1 MIRARLAAAARAAIL
16 VCAVLASIAAPAAA
30 QAPAAGAP
38 RGFQLPAYTKAT
50 LKNGL
55 VVYVMPSKRL
65 PLVDLRLV
73 VNAGAM
79 HDPAGREGLAGL
91 TAAMLTQ
98 GAGARDAKQ
107 IADDIEFVGGDLS
120 ADADPERIVV
130 TCEVLSKDLD
140 TGLGIFRDVI
150 AAPTFPAADFERK
163 KQETLGNLASGRDDP
178 ETVADR
184 ALLPFLYGAG
194 PLAHPVD
201 GWEAGVQALARE
213 DVAAFHARF
222 VRPNRAALAVVGDVD
237 AATIV
242 SKLEKAFAD
251 WKPGGDAPAQDPDT
265 RTGITG
271 RQVRVIEKPEV
282 TQTQIRLACPG
293 VPRNHP
299 DYFPIRVANTILGSG
314 FTSRLVNEIR
324 VVQGLTYNIRSRQ
337 DMGRGSGAFVIRTFT
352 RNETL
357 RKCVDAVIGE
367 VRKLRDGGP
376 TEAELD
382 KAKRFLTGQFP
393 LGLQAPDDLA
403 ALLLDIHFYGLDPK
417 FVESFGPNVQ
427 AVTMDD
433 VRRALKSYFCVEDL
447 RLLVVSNPGVAKQ
460 ALDGLG
466 AIEVK
471 PIP

>member
-1 MIRARLAAAARAAIL
+1 MIRARLTTAAL
-16 VCAVLASIAAPAAA
+16 AVLLAGAATAPAAA
-30 QAPAAGAP
+30 QPSAAAPSAAA
-38 RGFQLPAYTKAT
+38 RAFQLPAYTKAT

-55 VVYVMPSKRL
+55 VVYVMPTRRL
-65 PLVDLRLV
+65 PLVDLRMV

-79 HDPAGREGLAGL
+79 HDPAGKEGLAGL
-91 TAAMLTQ
+91 TADMLTQ
-98 GAGARDAKQ
+98 GAGARGARQ
-107 IADDIEFVGGDLS
+107 IAEDIEFVGGELTAE
-120 ADADPERIVV
+120 ADAERIVV
-130 TCEVLSKDLD
+130 SCEVLSKDLD

-150 AAPTFPAADFERK
+150 AAPTFPPADFERK
-163 KQETLGNLASGRDDP
+163 KEEALGNLASGRDDP

-184 ALLPFLYGAG
+184 ALLPFLYGSG
-194 PLAHPVD
+194 PLAHPVS
-201 GWEAGVQALARE
+201 GWEAGVRAIGRD
-213 DVAAFHARF
+213 DVVAHHARY
-222 VRPNRAALAVVGDVD
+222 VRPNRAVLAVVGDVD
-237 AATIV
+237 AAAIV

-265 RTGITG
+265 RTGLNG
-271 RQVRVIEKPEV
+271 RAVRVIEKPEV

-299 DYFPIRVANTILGSG
+299 DYFPIRVANTILGAG

-324 VVQGLTYNIRSRQ
+324 VVQGLTYSIRSRQ

-357 RKCVDAVIGE
+357 RKCVDAVLNE
-367 VRKLRDGGP
+367 VRKLRDDGP
-376 TEAELD
+376 TPAELD

-393 LGLQAPDDLA
+393 LGIQAPDDLA
-403 ALLLDIHFYGLDPK
+403 ALLLDIHFYGLDPR
-417 FVESFGPNVQ
+417 FVEGFAAKVE

-447 RLLVVSNPGVAKQ
+447 RLLVVSNPATAKQ

-466 AIEVK
+466 ALEVK